1 MLELAWHVLREL
13 DSSIR
18 TAETRG
24 NWSKT
29 VANRKKSDSGRI
41 AMALGG
47 FFFQRSNVRESD
59 DLGFP
64 MADKFAGEENL
75 LDDKMILIFS
85 HHQV

>member
-1 MLELAWHVLREL
+1 
-13 DSSIR
+13 
-18 TAETRG
+18 
-24 NWSKT
+24 
-29 VANRKKSDSGRI
+29 
-41 AMALGG
+41 MALGG
-47 FFFQRSNVRESD
+47 FFIQRSNVRESD